1 MSPAVAD
8 ENRGDDRAGAD
19 ETPIAKRILIG
30 EPLTSEELEGQ
41 LFPKKMA
48 LPIFASDALSSVAYA
63 PQELLMILLI
73 GGTAFLAFSPW
84 VAAAVVALLI
94 VVVLSYRQLIKAYP
108 SGGGDYEVARTNLG
122 EKVGVVVAAAL
133 LVDYILTVAVS
144 VASGVDNII
153 SALPGLDPG
162 RVELAVG
169 FVVLIIL
176 VPAGR
181 ARGIHRLRDPHV
193 RLHRLGARHD
203 RGRAHPVG
211 AGRSRPS
218 PTAPSSPC
226 RPKT

>member
-1 MSPAVAD
+1 MSDAVTYD
-8 ENRGDDRAGAD
+8 NRADDRAPAD

-41 LFPKKMA
+41 LLPKKMA

-122 EKVGVVVAAAL
+122 EKAGVVVAAAL

-153 SALPGLDPG
+153 SALPGLDPW

-169 FVVLIIL
+169 FVVQLMKGQKLQHYQTLELRNEL
-176 VPAGR
+176 V
-181 ARGIHRLRDPHV
+181 V
-193 RLHRLGARHD
+193 K
-203 RGRAHPVG
+203 
-211 AGRSRPS
+211 
-218 PTAPSSPC
+218 PSSVGIG
-226 RPKT
+226 TLYE